1 MTGIAADPQS
11 ALADAKRRELMRREL
26 ARRHMIDFVRYVT
39 PWYQDAGF
47 RTALCD
53 VLDAFARRQILRLKI
68 TVPPQHGKSFLV
80 SEHLPAFLLGREPDS
95 RVMLGSYN
103 QRFANKWGRAVQR
116 IMRRPAYAALFPGSK
131 IGSGSGYT
139 AAVDEFD
146 IQDRRGGFKAVGFGA
161 GITGNPFHYG
171 IIDDPIKGRSEAD
184 SAVVRENIW
193 DTYTGEFYTRQNPM
207 GAAPICLMSCMVGG
221 TVVLMG
227 DGSEKFL
234 RDVRVGD
241 SVATFKDGRLG
252 ASRVLNWK
260 NNGADKILRIKTISG
275 ITVRSNGRHPFLVRV
290 GGALEW
296 IRAKDLRQ
304 GYEIVRVN
312 GANGRTRS
320 ARLRDVASQLGAED
334 IATATTTKSV
344 GLTAFGRHLALK
356 THRQELTQNSNTA
369 TALLLPTISGI
380 LSGREAIAL
389 FAGENQIPPA
399 IQKVGL
405 ECCALI
411 TATKAERFADCF
423 ATDATSP
430 LAAGIRQKRSMPPL
444 DTSDFTLD
452 AVAEIRHDGVEDV
465 FDVQVEGTE
474 NFIANGL
481 VSHNTRWHDDDPH
494 GRTDRQERA
503 GGEKWTV
510 FNFPAI
516 DKQGRP
522 LLFSAEAYAK
532 VKFTLGSRD
541 WQSLYQQ
548 EPMLEGGTVFKER
561 WFRRYVLDRA
571 TLPESVR
578 GGWCVSERP
587 SESPDGKLG
596 AVTVHRIDAGSL
608 MRFITVDPALTEK
621 ESADY
626 SVVDVWG
633 YDSDR
638 GDLYLLD
645 HWRDQ
650 VSSPDLLD
658 KIGQQL
664 NLWRCV
670 RVYVESVAF
679 QKSLIQ
685 FADRLDWPVTEL
697 VADRDKLARAYAAA
711 PLVEQGRVY
720 VPTSAEWWPVLQHEL
735 LTFPQSDRKDQVDS
749 FAYGCL
755 VIREGLGGA
764 TIGPTAGSDPGP
776 TGGRLNPHRYAQ
788 RWQAGGGRRFSAR

>member
-1 MTGIAADPQS
+1 MTNVAADPQAAHAQAL

-207 GAAPICLMSCMVGG
+207 GAAPICLMS
-221 TVVLMG
+221 
-227 DGSEKFL
+227 
-234 RDVRVGD
+234 
-241 SVATFKDGRLG
+241 
-252 ASRVLNWK
+252 
-260 NNGADKILRIKTISG
+260 
-275 ITVRSNGRHPFLVRV
+275 
-290 GGALEW
+290 
-296 IRAKDLRQ
+296 
-304 GYEIVRVN
+304 
-312 GANGRTRS
+312 
-320 ARLRDVASQLGAED
+320 
-334 IATATTTKSV
+334 
-344 GLTAFGRHLALK
+344 
-356 THRQELTQNSNTA
+356 
-369 TALLLPTISGI
+369 
-380 LSGREAIAL
+380 
-389 FAGENQIPPA
+389 
-399 IQKVGL
+399 
-405 ECCALI
+405 
-411 TATKAERFADCF
+411 
-423 ATDATSP
+423 
-430 LAAGIRQKRSMPPL
+430 
-444 DTSDFTLD
+444 
-452 AVAEIRHDGVEDV
+452 
-465 FDVQVEGTE
+465 
-474 NFIANGL
+474 
-481 VSHNTRWHDDDPH
+481 TRWHDDDPH

>member
-1 MTGIAADPQS
+1 MSDVAAPAQSLASTVAPVTAIAA
-11 ALADAKRRELMRREL
+11 ARLELARREL
-26 ARRHMIDFVRYVT
+26 ARRHLLDFVRYVT

-47 RTALCD
+47 RSALCD

-68 TVPPQHGKSFLV
+68 TMPPQHGKSFLV

-116 IMRRPAYAALFPGSK
+116 IMRRPAYSALFPESQ
-131 IGSGSGYT
+131 IGHGSGYT

-146 IQDRRGGFKAVGFGA
+146 IQGRRGGFKAVGFGA

-207 GAAPICLMSCMVGG
+207 GAAPICLMS
-221 TVVLMG
+221 
-227 DGSEKFL
+227 
-234 RDVRVGD
+234 
-241 SVATFKDGRLG
+241 
-252 ASRVLNWK
+252 
-260 NNGADKILRIKTISG
+260 
-275 ITVRSNGRHPFLVRV
+275 
-290 GGALEW
+290 
-296 IRAKDLRQ
+296 
-304 GYEIVRVN
+304 
-312 GANGRTRS
+312 
-320 ARLRDVASQLGAED
+320 
-334 IATATTTKSV
+334 
-344 GLTAFGRHLALK
+344 
-356 THRQELTQNSNTA
+356 
-369 TALLLPTISGI
+369 
-380 LSGREAIAL
+380 
-389 FAGENQIPPA
+389 
-399 IQKVGL
+399 
-405 ECCALI
+405 
-411 TATKAERFADCF
+411 
-423 ATDATSP
+423 
-430 LAAGIRQKRSMPPL
+430 
-444 DTSDFTLD
+444 
-452 AVAEIRHDGVEDV
+452 
-465 FDVQVEGTE
+465 
-474 NFIANGL
+474 
-481 VSHNTRWHDDDPH
+481 TRWHDDDPH

-516 DKQGRP
+516 DKQGKP
-522 LLFSAEAYAK
+522 LLFSREAYDK
-532 VKFTLGSRD
+532 VRFTLGSRD

-561 WFRRYVLDRA
+561 WFRAYKLDRM

-578 GGWCVSERP
+578 GGYCVSERA
-587 SESPDGKLG
+587 SELPGGSLG
-596 AVTVHRIDAGSL
+596 QTRTDVVRIDAGAL

-633 YDSDR
+633 FDSER

-658 KIGQQL
+658 KVGSQL

-685 FADRLDWPVTEL
+685 FADRLNWPVTEL
-697 VADRDKLARAYAAA
+697 VADRDKLSRAYAAA

-755 VIREGLGGA
+755 VIREGLGSIGV
-764 TIGPTAGSDPGP
+764 GPTAGDPGP
-776 TGGRLNPHRYAQ
+776 TGGRLNPHRYGSQ
-788 RWQAGGGRRFSAR
+788 WQAGGGRRWSGR